1 MDVTF
6 VKADRSGAQDRVYLT
21 VGDAVRRAP
30 VHAVHD
36 LPHLVVES
44 VFGIDDGLWAEL
56 EAGRH
61 AAAARAVS
69 ARSPKRQKAGRIVSG
84 AAEGVPVSQWLTAG
98 HRRAKVL
105 TNAVANRFGDGPDT
119 PAGVRERVV
128 RSGDRSA
135 EEALSG
141 MEDETI
147 AEAITGVAAVLR
159 RWESVPAGELLR
171 LSWPLPRPLPAASW
185 SLGGG
190 S

>member
-1 MDVTF
+1 MI
-6 VKADRSGAQDRVYLT
+6 K
-21 VGDAVRRAP
+21 GDAGGAPDRTYLGSSPDSRRVA
-30 VHAVHD
+30 VHVVHD

-61 AAAARAVS
+61 TAAARAAT
-69 ARSPKRQKAGRIVSG
+69 ARDPKRQKAGRIVSG
-84 AAEGVPVSQWLTAG
+84 AADGAPASQWLTAG

-105 TNAVANRFGDGPDT
+105 TNAVANRFGDGPDS
-119 PAGVRERVV
+119 PAGVRERVA

-135 EEALSG
+135 EQALSG
-141 MEDETI
+141 IEDETI
-147 AEAITGVAAVLR
+147 AEAITGVAAVLS
-159 RWESVPAGELLR
+159 RWESVPAGEVLR
-171 LSWPLPRPLPAASW
+171 LSWPLPAASW